1 VALAVT
7 TRFLIDMRLGPR
19 TLETAAQ
26 MLATVAGCC
35 GSAMPLLLVDNHRPY
50 PAAILQV
57 FGQVKHRRRRG
68 GRGPLKHKGLKPPP
82 GLRVG
87 VVVKV
92 RDAASN
98 LVAVK
103 TKALFGRLKDIRRTI
118 RKFKAG
124 KGINTAHVERNN
136 GTTRGHVGRLA
147 RKTRDLSRRGT
158 PLRAALALW
167 RDVYNWVYANWALDG
182 LTPAMASGL
191 TPEIWT
197 MQRYITYPVH
207 ADQLQHQI
215 WAEDQENLLRSALTP
230 KQRRKALPTS

>member
-35 GSAMPLLLVDNHRPY
+35 GPAMPLLLVDNHRPY

-68 GRGPLKHKGLKPPP
+68 GRGPFKHKGLKPPP

-103 TKALFGRLKDIRRTI
+103 TKALFGRLKDIRHTI
-118 RKFKAG
+118 RKLKAG
-124 KGINTAHVERNN
+124 KQINTAHVERNN

-147 RKTRDLSRRGT
+147 RKTRDLSRRRT
-158 PLRAALALW
+158 PLRAGLALW
-167 RDVYNWVYANWALDG
+167 RDVYNWVYPNWALNG

-191 TPEIWT
+191 THEIWT
-197 MQRYITYPVH
+197 MQRYVNHPVH
-207 ADQLQHQI
+207 VDQLQHQI

-230 KQRRKALPTS
+230 KNRRKALPTS